1 MSAPTAT
8 DNNKAPPMNA
18 DDIRCSNDLSMF
30 NQLKEHPDIRRV
42 NDQLEKM
49 AEDQGALKIRR
60 RLLATSVRLS
70 ERMAP
75 TVRRLTDHCIRKLE
89 LDIPVEL
96 YVFASPQYNAACFKP
111 EDGRLFVMFSSSLL
125 ENFTDDELGF
135 VIGHEL
141 GHHVYRH
148 HDIPIGYVLRGRSKP
163 NARLALE
170 LFAWSRYAEISAD
183 RAGAHCTESL
193 ASVASALFKLASGLS
208 GRTIEFSLDDFLQQV
223 DEMQLVNGEPGQ
235 GAPKEDWFSTH
246 PFSPLRVKALQH
258 YYRSEFAV
266 DGGSSREDLEVA
278 VQSLMSLMEPSY
290 LEGRTA
296 VAESMRRA
304 LFAGALAVANADGE
318 ISDAEVAV
326 FEQFFGSG
334 SFSDRIDIDKT
345 VAELDARLEQVRE
358 QATSSQRTQLLRDL
372 CLIAAAEEHHGE
384 AERRVLD
391 AVADQLELPRR
402 LVCQTLDKDIDLD

>member
-1 MSAPTAT
+1 
-8 DNNKAPPMNA
+8 MNA
-18 DDIRCSNDLSMF
+18 DEIRCSNDLKLF
-30 NQLKEHPDIRRV
+30 NQLKDHPDIRRV
-42 NDQLEKM
+42 NERLDKL
-49 AEDQGALKIRR
+49 AEDKGALKLRR
-60 RLLATSVRLS
+60 HLLATSVRLS

-75 TVRRLTDHCIRKLE
+75 TVHKLTDYCIEKLA

-125 ENFTDDELGF
+125 ENFSDDELGF

-141 GHHVYRH
+141 GHHAYRH

-183 RAGAHCTESL
+183 RAGAHCTEEL
-193 ASVASALFKLASGLS
+193 ASVAKALFKLASGLS
-208 GRTIEFSLDDFLQQV
+208 DRSIQFSLTDFLNQV
-223 DEMQLVNGEPGQ
+223 DEMQLVDGEPGQ

-258 YYRSEFAV
+258 YYRSEFALE
-266 DGGSSREDLEVA
+266 GGTPREDLEVA

-296 VAESMRRA
+296 VAEAMRRA
-304 LFAGALAVANADGE
+304 LFAGALAVANADGTISEAE
-318 ISDAEVAV
+318 IDV
-326 FEQFFGSG
+326 FEQFFGTG
-334 SFSDRIDIDKT
+334 SFSDRIDVEKS

-372 CLIAAAEEHHGE
+372 CLIAGAEDQHGE
-384 AERRVLD
+384 AERSVLD
-391 AVADQLELPRR
+391 HVADRLELPRR
-402 LVCQTLDKDIDLD
+402 LICQTLDKDIELD